1 MAVIPYSTP
10 PVFVNGRPLAAAE
23 VNIFADNAATL
34 DMLSYRGRR
43 AWTNQTYRLEA
54 YGGNPSPLGYGA
66 FQFRSGLTT
75 LTVQYGA
82 NQSGD
87 SLKIYLNDVLRSTTT
102 MAAGGG
108 FVNVAI
114 SALGYTDYQFIE
126 MRVEVVIAGARGIY
140 DLYDAYVSPV
150 SGIALSAGTWPGVPS
165 FTDISAAKLNQ
176 LSTCEE
182 WLMQRLAV
190 TLQPAFQSQQYR
202 NGEAWNTTQLLWQG
216 GIARGNG
223 ANRLNLSLGYY
234 TVTNTAEALK
244 LYVNGSLAVTG
255 PTWSAGQAG
264 NYLMQF
270 DLSAYGDQTNLDVRL
285 DQVVTGSVSSGAHPS
300 RYLLQDIYTDRA
312 STYPY
317 AAAVAQSSPRESMT
331 FTTLQAR
338 LNAIGTILSNTYT
351 RINATADV
359 FDRMRLY
366 RWRPVLDDG
375 QKAYFKDLYVARCRR
390 WTDALWV
397 RGKGL
402 QIAYGTRTIT
412 PALDDAYK
420 YDFQYKTEIIGG
432 DTVQDKLIYL
442 DQYPGLAAGMDFFII
457 GLDCRAVFE
466 QVR

>member
-1 MAVIPYSTP
+1 MSAIPYTTP
-10 PVFVNGRPLAAAE
+10 PVFVTGRPLAAAE
-23 VNIFADNAATL
+23 VNILSDNAAVI
-34 DMLSYRGRR
+34 DMLTYRGRR

-54 YGGNPSPLGYGA
+54 YGGNPSPLGYAA

-102 MAAGGG
+102 MTAGGG
-108 FVNVAI
+108 FVTVAI
-114 SALGYTDYQFIE
+114 SALGFTDYQFIE
-126 MRVEVVIAGARGIY
+126 MRAEVVVAGAHGIY

-150 SGIALSAGTWPGVPS
+150 SGISLSAGSWPGVPS
-165 FTDISAAKLNQ
+165 FTDLSAAKLNQ
-176 LSTCEE
+176 LSAAEE
-182 WLMQRLAV
+182 WLIQRLGV
-190 TLQPAFQSQQYR
+190 TLQPVFQSQQYR
-202 NGEAWNTTQLLWQG
+202 NGEAWNTTQMLWQG

-244 LYVNGSLAVTG
+244 LYINGSLAVTG

-264 NYLMQF
+264 NYLMQA
-270 DLSAYGDQTNLDVRL
+270 DLSAYGDQTNLDIRL

-300 RYLLQDIYTDRA
+300 RYLIQDIYTDRA

-317 AAAVAQSSPRESMT
+317 AAGVGKLTPRQSLSW
-331 FTTLQAR
+331 TTLQTQ
-338 LNAIGTILSNTYT
+338 LNAIASILSSAQA
-351 RINATADV
+351 RIAATDDV
-359 FDRMRLY
+359 FNRIRLY

-375 QKAYFKDLYVARCRR
+375 QKSYFQKLCVARGRR

-397 RGKGL
+397 RGKSL
-402 QIAYGTRTIT
+402 QIAYGTRTVK
-412 PALDDAYK
+412 PSLDDAYE
-420 YDFQYKTEIIGG
+420 YDFQYKTEVIGG
-432 DTVQDKLIYL
+432 DTVQDKLVYL
-442 DQYPGLAAGMDFFII
+442 DAFPGLAPGMDFYIL